1 MSRLRSDDTV
11 DQIKSRL
18 DLVEVVQQHVPL
30 RKRGKE
36 LWGLCPFHSEKSP
49 SFKVNPQQQS
59 WHCFGCDKG
68 GDLFSFVE
76 LIEKVDFRRALELL
90 ADRAGVD
97 LPDRSPGDRERAE
110 ARRRIMELNK
120 LAAQY
125 YEYVLHSTPAGEA
138 GRELLARRQV
148 DAETARHFGL
158 GYAPGGANLVAFLA
172 KRGRSLK
179 DAEAAGLVR
188 GGRDFFQRRLMV
200 PIRDERGQVVAFTGR
215 TVLSEE
221 RERRKYMNTPETAAY
236 HKGRVLFGLDLARQA
251 IGERGHA
258 VIMEGQFDVIVGH
271 QFEVTNAVAS
281 SGTALTEDQVRLLKR
296 YTDELVL
303 MFDNDRAGRIAAE
316 RAIDLCAG
324 QEMRTR
330 VARIEGEAKD
340 PDEFLRGGGRW
351 EEVVERAQSGWERLI
366 RDAVE
371 GLNPTRP
378 DELELALRRV
388 RPVLTRIPDPAVR
401 EAYRQEAALWLGI
414 DLRLLVLTPPVGAR
428 LASPSASPSSP
439 SEATVSDNGGLPA
452 RPRGKTLTKRLD
464 YLLRILALRP
474 EAVGRVKG
482 GLPPEDLEEDDR
494 AAFVRMV
501 TTLEAGGPA
510 ALAAELTGFPDEE
523 EQLVRRAWAS
533 PPPRVD
539 DEEVDELMRQIRRS
553 AAKRRRLAIIRHLRD
568 AERSGDVA
576 TAAALAAE
584 LQATE
589 RP

>member
-1 MSRLRSDDTV
+1 
-11 DQIKSRL
+11 
-18 DLVEVVQQHVPL
+18 
-30 RKRGKE
+30 
-36 LWGLCPFHSEKSP
+36 
-49 SFKVNPQQQS
+49 
-59 WHCFGCDKG
+59 
-68 GDLFSFVE
+68 
-76 LIEKVDFRRALELL
+76 
-90 ADRAGVD
+90 
-97 LPDRSPGDRERAE
+97 
-110 ARRRIMELNK
+110 
-120 LAAQY
+120 
-125 YEYVLHSTPAGEA
+125 
-138 GRELLARRQV
+138 V

-158 GYAPGGANLVAFLA
+158 GYAPGGANLVAFLG
-172 KRGRSLK
+172 KRGRSLN

-188 GGRDFFQRRLMV
+188 SGRDFFQRRLMV
-200 PIRDERGQVVAFTGR
+200 PIRDERGQAVAFTGR

-221 RERRKYMNTPETAAY
+221 QERRKYMNTPETAAY

-258 VIMEGQFDVIVGH
+258 VMMEGQFDVIVGH
-271 QFEVTNAVAS
+271 QFGVTNAVAS

-303 MFDNDRAGRIAAE
+303 MFDNDRAGRVAAE
-316 RAIDLCAG
+316 RVIDLCAA

-351 EEVVERAQSGWERLI
+351 EEVLERAHSGWERLI

-378 DELELALRRV
+378 DELELAVRRV
-388 RPVLTRIPDPAVR
+388 RGVVSRIPDPAVR

-414 DLRLLVLTPPVGAR
+414 DQRLLVLTAPVVGAR
-428 LASPSASPSSP
+428 RASPSASPSASP
-439 SEATVSDNGGLPA
+439 AEASVSDEGGLPA
-452 RPRGKTLTKRLD
+452 RPRGKTLSKRLD
-464 YLLRILALRP
+464 YLLRLLAVRP
-474 EAVGRVKG
+474 EAVGRVKS

-494 AAFVRMV
+494 VAFVRMV
-501 TTLEAGGPA
+501 TTLDGGGAA

>member
-90 ADRAGVD
+90 ADRAGID
-97 LPDRSPGDRERAE
+97 LPDRSPGDRQRSE
-110 ARRRIMELNK
+110 ARRGIMELNK
-120 LAAQY
+120 LSAQY

-158 GYAPGGANLVAFLA
+158 GYAPGGANLVAFLG

-188 GGRDFFQRRLMV
+188 SGRDFFQRRLMV

-221 RERRKYMNTPETAAY
+221 QERRKYMNTPETAAY

-258 VIMEGQFDVIVGH
+258 VMMEGQFDVIVGH
-271 QFEVTNAVAS
+271 QFGVTNAVAS

-303 MFDNDRAGRIAAE
+303 MFDNDRAGRTAAE

-330 VARIEGEAKD
+330 VARVDGVAKD

-351 EEVVERAQSGWERLI
+351 EEVLERAQSGWERLI

-388 RPVLTRIPDPAVR
+388 RAVITRIPDPAVR

-414 DLRLLVLTPPVGAR
+414 DQRLLVLATPVGAR
-428 LASPSASPSSP
+428 LASPSASH
-439 SEATVSDNGGLPA
+439 SEATGSEGGGLPA

-464 YLLRILALRP
+464 YLLRILAVRP
-474 EAVGRVKG
+474 EAAGRVKG

-576 TAAALAAE
+576 VAAALAAE
-584 LQATE
+584 LRATE